1 MDRPAASIFHT
12 SPDETRSKRPPPC
25 CSTSVQSPV
34 EPISTARTPLESATR
49 MSLPEPSGIE
59 STGAGM
65 RQTVSTSVESAGGR
79 SVSRRQTTGSDG
91 LGCNGG
97 PQAAKATVATASLLS
112 IALGTRDAHCALYA
126 LE

>member
-1 MDRPAASIFHT
+1 
-12 SPDETRSKRPPPC
+12 
-25 CSTSVQSPV
+25 
-34 EPISTARTPLESATR
+34 
-49 MSLPEPSGIE
+49 
-59 STGAGM
+59 M

-126 LE
+126 LEGRVDLGIAMRGGQERGLEW